1 MPTAGAPC
9 GRTVTTWP
17 AWEFV
22 LTDDGLVGVDLDA
35 VLDQQGAIVDPAISE
50 LVAKLGSYTEISPS
64 GRGLRCLIHRPPAG
78 AAGRQAR
85 VSVSDRADEERLEIY
100 ASQQFLT

>member
-1 MPTAGAPC
+1 MRANGHDLAGV
-9 GRTVTTWP
+9 G
-17 AWEFV
+17 FV

-64 GRGLRCLIHRPPAG
+64 GRGLRCLIHGQLPELPDGKRG
-78 AAGRQAR
+78 FQCQIGQTKEGSR
-85 VSVSDRADEERLEIY
+85 STRA
-100 ASQQFLT
+100 SNS